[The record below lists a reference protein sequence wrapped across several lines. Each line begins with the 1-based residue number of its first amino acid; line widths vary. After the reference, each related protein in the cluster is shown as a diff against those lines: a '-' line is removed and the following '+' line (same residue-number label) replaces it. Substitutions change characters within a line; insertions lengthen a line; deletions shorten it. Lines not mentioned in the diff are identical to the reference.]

1 MTENSMEQLTAFMEE
16 RARYEGWLAQLEARR
31 DSTPP
36 HVFDRVSADYR
47 DRLQRVMEQLSS
59 RAGDLEN
66 SAASLASRIAALFT
80 DESTRKDERAEAEL
94 RAMVGEFTE
103 DHAREVVSKCDEA
116 IATLVSDREAVSG
129 ELTRVQQILAVA
141 RPGAVVAPPP
151 QATAPLPQADDDEAI
166 VPIESLAPADAPE
179 DAQPAKPAAAF
190 DELAFLQSVV
200 HNPPANAPAPEAT
213 SPHAED
219 RPAAD
224 AAATNGAS
232 SNAHGG
238 AASAESLGAPNRAP
252 TPILSRPPISEDAAL
267 PQSTLTPGSIPA
279 FLKDM
284 PTEQI
289 KTLKCQECG
298 TMNYPT
304 EWYCERCG
312 GELAAM

>member
-1 MTENSMEQLTAFMEE
+1 MTDNSMDQLTAFMEE
-16 RARYEGWLAQLEARR
+16 RARYQGWLAQLEARR

-36 HVFDRVSADYR
+36 HVFDRVSGDYR
-47 DRLQRVMEQLSS
+47 ERLQRVTEQLSS

-80 DESTRKDERAEAEL
+80 DESARKDERAEAEL
-94 RAMVGEFTE
+94 RALVGEFTE
-103 DHAREVVSKCDEA
+103 DHARDVVARCDEA
-116 IATLVSDREAVSG
+116 ITGLVTEREGVAG
-129 ELTRVQQILAVA
+129 ELARVQQILSVA
-141 RPGAVVAPPP
+141 RPGAVGAPPP
-151 QATAPLPQADDDEAI
+151 QAVAPDMRSDEDDSI
-166 VPIESLAPADAPE
+166 VPIESLAPADVPPHPEPAP
-179 DAQPAKPAAAF
+179 ASAPSAPF

-200 HNPPANAPAPEAT
+200 HAPAA
-213 SPHAED
+213 
-219 RPAAD
+219 PAAPAHPAD
-224 AAATNGAS
+224 ESATMNAAPARNGTT
-232 SNAHGG
+232 SNANG
-238 AASAESLGAPNRAP
+238 ASAESLGAPNRAP
-252 TPILSRPPISEDAAL
+252 TPILSRPPISEDAAM
-267 PQSTLTPGSIPA
+267 PRSSLTPGSIPA